1 MTLSWCNWPW
11 YIWRGCFG
19 NACRHRDMSC
29 RWLRMMLCDDSVF
42 AIGNQPAT
50 RLVNNERWGFQLATN
65 EHTAHWG
72 RSCSEA
78 APTVSLI
85 NERKT
90 MRIWCRRILAK
101 QEQKKKR
108 IHEWMKDQNRES
120 QENRARGPGSFN
132 IATCLGHSLTR
143 VFSRR
148 TRFATKKATQRTG
161 DQNSVY
167 VLRTYGVVSAFRW
180 YKISATSMLT
190 LSLTNCQRGT
200 ANTAVDGSTI
210 CFPIILVHP

>member
-132 IATCLGHSLTR
+132 IATCLGTFADQGLLKKNTIGHQKSNSTDRRSEFCLCTPYIRSSIR
-143 VFSRR
+143 VPLIQD
-148 TRFATKKATQRTG
+148 QR
-161 DQNSVY
+161 Y
-167 VLRTYGVVSAFRW
+167 
-180 YKISATSMLT
+180 
-190 LSLTNCQRGT
+190 
-200 ANTAVDGSTI
+200 
-210 CFPIILVHP
+210 